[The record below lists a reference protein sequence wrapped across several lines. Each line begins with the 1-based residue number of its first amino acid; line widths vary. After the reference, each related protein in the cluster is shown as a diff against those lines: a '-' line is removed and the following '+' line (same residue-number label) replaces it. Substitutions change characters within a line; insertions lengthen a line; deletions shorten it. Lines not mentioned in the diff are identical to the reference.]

1 MSNQHPTRE
10 VLELFVNGRLSA
22 TETQTVSR
30 HILTGCAECRD
41 VAAGM
46 WQTGE
51 TPGDRP
57 AAASASS
64 LGKAATAEKPDSYD
78 QVFDR
83 VFRCIKEREA
93 GAPREQAVAR
103 QLLEEL
109 MAQRV
114 PARRLMIVA
123 NSSRFH
129 NPLLCGLLIDES
141 RTSGFEDPSQAIHS
155 ARLALAIAETLT
167 EESCGG
173 SEARDG
179 LWCRA
184 AAQLANAL
192 RVNNQHDEAQRT
204 FLPVEELVREQGRI
218 GLSDLAWVLDLRAS
232 LHRDFRQFDAASALL
247 ERVILIYQK
256 LGQWN
261 LLGRALLQRSAIC
274 GEVGDLETEMT
285 LLRRSLDLLD
295 PEEDPRTFLVA
306 RHNLIMALNQSGR
319 SREAFALL
327 FHTRP
332 LYLRM
337 GDRMT
342 LLRLRWVEGAV
353 ALGLSRLE
361 QAEVAFREVRD
372 AYIELSLD
380 YDAAVIS
387 LELASVY
394 VRQGRAGDLRH
405 LAQEML
411 VVFTTREIHR
421 EALQAL
427 SFFCG
432 AARMEGV
439 GMALVR
445 EISDFLKQAR
455 NNPDLRFVP
464 PASHLC

>member
-1 MSNQHPTRE
+1 MSDEREHPTRE
-10 VLELFVNGRLSA
+10 TLELFVNGRLSA
-22 TETQTVSR
+22 TEMQSISR
-30 HILTGCAECRD
+30 HILEGCTACR
-41 VAAGM
+41 AAASTM

-51 TPGDRP
+51 PPVLPEKLERP
-57 AAASASS
+57 
-64 LGKAATAEKPDSYD
+64 EKPDGYD
-78 QVFDR
+78 DVFDR
-83 VFRCIKEREA
+83 VFRRIVEREA
-93 GAPREQAVAR
+93 GVPREQAVAR

-109 MAQRV
+109 KAQRV
-114 PARRLMIVA
+114 PARQLMIVA
-123 NSSRFH
+123 NSPRFH

-141 RTSGFEDPSQAIHS
+141 RVVGFENPSGAIHT
-155 ARLALAIAETLT
+155 ARLAVAISETLT
-167 EESCGG
+167 AEDCGG
-173 SEARDG
+173 SEAREG

-184 AAQLANAL
+184 TAQLANAL

-204 FLPVEELVREQGRI
+204 FLPVEELIREEGRI
-218 GLSDLAWVLDLRAS
+218 GLPDLAWVLDLRAS
-232 LHRDFRQFDAASALL
+232 LHRDLRQFDLASRLL
-247 ERVILIYQK
+247 ERVILIHQK

-274 GEVGDLETEMT
+274 GETGDLEAEMA

-295 PEEDPRTFLVA
+295 PQDDPRTFLVA
-306 RHNLIMALNQSGR
+306 RHNLITALNQSGR

-342 LLRLRWVEGAV
+342 LLRLRWIEGAV
-353 ALGLSRLE
+353 ALGLGRLE

-372 AYIELSLD
+372 AYIDLSLD
-380 YDAAVIS
+380 YDAAVVS

-394 VRQGRAGDLRH
+394 VRQGRAGDLRR

-411 VVFTTREIHR
+411 VVFTAREIHR

-432 AARMEGV
+432 AARLEGV
-439 GMALVR
+439 GMTLVR

>member
-10 VLELFVNGRLSA
+10 ALELFVNGRLPA
-22 TETQTVSR
+22 MEMQDVSR
-30 HILTGCAECRD
+30 HILAGCDECRD
-41 VAAGM
+41 VAASM

-51 TPGDRP
+51 APGDRP
-57 AAASASS
+57 V
-64 LGKAATAEKPDSYD
+64 TALLPEKPEAVEKSDSYD
-78 QVFDR
+78 EVFDR
-83 VFRCIKEREA
+83 VFRRIKERDA
-93 GAPREQAVAR
+93 GAPREQATAR
-103 QLLEEL
+103 QLLDEL

-114 PARRLMIVA
+114 PARQLMIVA

-129 NPLLCGLLIDES
+129 HPLLCGLLIEES
-141 RTSGFEDPSQAIHS
+141 RRIGFEDPSQAVHS
-155 ARLALAIAETLT
+155 ARLALAIADLLT
-167 EESCGG
+167 AESCGG
-173 SEARDG
+173 SEAREG

-184 AAQLANAL
+184 MAQLANAL

-204 FLPVEELVREQGRI
+204 FLPVEELIQEGKI
-218 GLSDLAWVLDLRAS
+218 GLSDLAGVLDLRAS
-232 LHRDFRQFDAASALL
+232 LHRDFRQFAAASALL

-274 GEVGDLETEMT
+274 GEMGDFETEMT

-295 PEEDPRTFLVA
+295 PHEDPRTFLVA

-353 ALGLSRLE
+353 ALGLDRLD

-372 AYIELSLD
+372 AYIELALD
-380 YDAAVIS
+380 YDAAVVS

-394 VRQGRAGDLRH
+394 VRQGRAGDLRR

-427 SFFCG
+427 SYFCG
-432 AARMEGV
+432 AARLEEV
-439 GMALVR
+439 GITLVR